1 MEKIKDD
8 ITHYLTKE
16 KMIRTNSVYKKTK
29 EETIINC
36 CSEESADKAY
46 DILKR
51 KLSGTCEIVKEQ
63 IVKPKMR
70 IVGIDNSEIMD
81 IKNYKMISMKE
92 ISKKNLKRNVKF

>member
-1 MEKIKDD
+1 MDKINAD

-16 KMIRTNSVYKKTK
+16 ETIQTNSVYKKIK

-36 CSEESADKAY
+36 CSEVSADKAY

-63 IVKPKMR
+63 IMKPKMR

-81 IKNYKMISMKE
+81 MK
-92 ISKKNLKRNVKF
+92 KL

>member
-1 MEKIKDD
+1 MEKSNDD

-16 KMIRTNSVYKKTK
+16 ITVRTNSVYKKTK
-29 EETIINC
+29 EEKIINC

-51 KLSGTCEIVKEQ
+51 KLSGMYEIVKEQ
-63 IVKPKMR
+63 IMKPKVR

-81 IKNYKMISMKE
+81 IKKTT
-92 ISKKNLKRNVKF
+92 R